1 MILMKWG
8 CLGLLVVIALELCY
22 IVIHHYI
29 VSSVIF
35 IFIFY
40 MIQMSE
46 VQSWL

>member
-1 MILMKWG
+1 MILMKRG
-8 CLGLLVVIALELCY
+8 HLGLLVVIALELCD

-40 MIQMSE
+40 MIQTSE